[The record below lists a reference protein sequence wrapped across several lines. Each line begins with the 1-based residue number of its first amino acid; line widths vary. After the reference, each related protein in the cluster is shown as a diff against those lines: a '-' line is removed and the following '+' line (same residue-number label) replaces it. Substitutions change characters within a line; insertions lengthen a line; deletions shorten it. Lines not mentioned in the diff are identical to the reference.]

1 MNNTSSSSA
10 ASSAA
15 ATPREHFGSK
25 LGFILAAAGAAVG
38 LGNIWGFP
46 TQVASNGGGAFLLVY
61 LVMII
66 VVAFPM
72 LVVEM
77 AIGRHGQA
85 NPVDSMRSLSSNPMA
100 KKLGACVG
108 WIGLAVPCAVLAF
121 YSIVGGWLIC
131 FLIGAVLEIA
141 GYAALADWFKGF
153 SVGRNVFG
161 TIAFYLLTILIVQ
174 GGVKQGIEKWSTRL
188 MPSLFVLFA
197 LLFVYIMMQ
206 QGAMEG
212 LKHYLVPNF
221 EKVWDRKLILAAM
234 GQGFFSLTIGGCSML
249 IYGSYLSKKE
259 DLPKMA
265 MNVTLVDTSVAFI
278 AGLVVMPAMF
288 VAMQKGVQIYAE
300 DGSLISSDTLVFT
313 VLPLM
318 FESLGLLGLVFSVV
332 FFLLLTIAALTSSI
346 SMLECPVALVDERLK
361 TGRKKTS
368 WVLGAMIAAF
378 SIFIVFNFG
387 ELFGLVA
394 MIATQYL
401 QPIAALMF
409 CIFGGWVWS
418 RASKVKELE
427 QGCPDFQLGW
437 FGKVWPLYVKIVCP
451 VLVAT
456 VIWAS
461 FG

>member
-1 MNNTSSSSA
+1 MVSAVGMSNTSSA
-10 ASSAA
+10 
-15 ATPREHFGSK
+15 PRERFGSR

-46 TQVASNGGGAFLLVY
+46 TQAASNGGGAFLLVY
-61 LVMII
+61 LVMIL

-85 NPVDSMRSLSSNPMA
+85 NPVDSMKSLTSNPIG
-100 KKLGACVG
+100 KLIGGMVG

-131 FLIGAVLEIA
+131 FLFGALADIA
-141 GYAALADWFKGF
+141 GLTSLADWFKGF
-153 SVGRNVFG
+153 SVERNVFG
-161 TIAFYLLTILIVQ
+161 TVLFYLLTVLIVQ
-174 GGVKQGIEKWSTRL
+174 GGVKKGIEKWSTRL
-188 MPSLFVLFA
+188 MPSLFILFG
-197 LLFVYIMMQ
+197 LLFIYIMMQ
-206 QGAMEG
+206 QGAIEG
-212 LKHYLVPNF
+212 LKHYLIPDF

-259 DLPKMA
+259 NLPKMA

-300 DGSLISSDTLVFT
+300 DGSLLSSDTLVFT

-318 FESLGLLGLVFSVV
+318 FESLGMLGLVFSVV

-346 SMLECPVALVDERLK
+346 SMLECPVALVDERFN

-368 WVLGAMIAAF
+368 WVLGALIALF
-378 SIFIVFNFG
+378 SIYIVFNFG
-387 ELFGLVA
+387 GLFGFVA
-394 MIATQYL
+394 MVATQYL
-401 QPIAALMF
+401 QPIAALLF
-409 CIFGGWVWS
+409 CLFGGWVWS
-418 RASKVKELE
+418 RASKIKELE

-437 FGKVWPLYVKIVCP
+437 FGKVWPWYVKFICP
-451 VLVAT
+451 VLVVT

>member
-1 MNNTSSSSA
+1 MDQQSSSS
-10 ASSAA
+10 
-15 ATPREHFGSK
+15 REHFSSR

-61 LVMII
+61 LIMIF

-85 NPVDSMRSLSSNPMA
+85 NPVDSMRSLTSNPLG
-100 KKLGACVG
+100 KKVGEFVG
-108 WIGLAVPCAVLAF
+108 WIGLSVPSAVLAF

-131 FLIGAVLEIA
+131 FLFGAVADLIGLEFI
-141 GYAALADWFKGF
+141 ADWFKGF
-153 SVGRNVFG
+153 SVERNVFG
-161 TIAFYLLTILIVQ
+161 TVLFYVLTILIVQ

-188 MPSLFVLFA
+188 MPALFILFG
-197 LLFVYIMMQ
+197 LLFVYIMTQ
-206 QGAMEG
+206 AGAIEG
-212 LKHYLVPNF
+212 LKHYLVPDF

-249 IYGSYLSKKE
+249 VYGSYLSKKE
-259 DLPKMA
+259 NLPKMA
-265 MNVTLVDTSVAFI
+265 MNVTLVDTAVAFI

-300 DGSLISSDTLVFT
+300 DGSLLSSDTLVFT

-318 FESLGLLGLVFSVV
+318 FDSLGVLGQIFAIV

-346 SMLECPVALVDERLK
+346 SMLEGPVALVSERFN
-361 TGRKKTS
+361 TRRTPTS
-368 WVLGAMIAAF
+368 WVIGGAIALF
-378 SIFIVFNFG
+378 SVVIVYNFAAM
-387 ELFGLVA
+387 FGMVA

-401 QPIAALMF
+401 QPVAALMF
-409 CIFGGWVWS
+409 CLFGGWVWS

-437 FGKVWPLYVKIVCP
+437 FGKVWPMYVKFVCP

-461 FG
+461 LG

>member
-1 MNNTSSSSA
+1 MDQQSSSS
-10 ASSAA
+10 
-15 ATPREHFGSK
+15 REHFSSR

-61 LVMII
+61 LILI
-66 VVAFPM
+66 FVVAFPM

-85 NPVDSMRSLSSNPMA
+85 NPVDSMRSLTTNPLG
-100 KKLGACVG
+100 KKVGEFVG
-108 WIGLAVPCAVLAF
+108 WIGLSVPSAVLAF
-121 YSIVGGWLIC
+121 YSIVGGWLIS
-131 FLIGAVLEIA
+131 FLIGAVADLIGLE
-141 GYAALADWFKGF
+141 AAADWFKGF
-153 SVGRNVFG
+153 SVERNVFG
-161 TIAFYLLTILIVQ
+161 TVAFYVLTILIVQ

-188 MPSLFVLFA
+188 MPALFVLFG
-197 LLFVYIMMQ
+197 LLFVYIMTQ
-206 QGAMEG
+206 AGAMEG
-212 LKHYLVPNF
+212 LKHYLVPDF

-249 IYGSYLSKKE
+249 VYGSYLSKKE
-259 DLPKMA
+259 NLPKMA
-265 MNVTLVDTSVAFI
+265 MNVTLVDTAVAFI

-300 DGSLISSDTLVFT
+300 DGSLLSSDTLVFT

-318 FESLGLLGLVFSVV
+318 FDSLGMLGQIFAIV

-346 SMLECPVALVDERLK
+346 SMLEGPVALVSERFN
-361 TGRKKTS
+361 TRRTPTS
-368 WVLGAMIAAF
+368 WVIGSVIALFSVVIVYNFSAM
-378 SIFIVFNFG
+378 
-387 ELFGLVA
+387 FGLVA

-401 QPIAALMF
+401 QPVAALMF
-409 CIFGGWVWS
+409 CVFGGWVWS

-437 FGKVWPLYVKIVCP
+437 FGKVWPMYVKFVCP
-451 VLVAT
+451 ILVAT

>member
-1 MNNTSSSSA
+1 MSNSSSA
-10 ASSAA
+10 
-15 ATPREHFGSK
+15 PREHFGSR

-46 TQVASNGGGAFLLVY
+46 TQAASNGGGAFLLVY
-61 LVMII
+61 LVMIL

-85 NPVDSMRSLSSNPMA
+85 NPVDSMKSLTTNA
-100 KKLGACVG
+100 LGKRAGGLVG
-108 WIGLAVPCAVLAF
+108 WIGLSVPCAVLAF

-131 FLIGAVLEIA
+131 FLFGALADIA
-141 GYAALADWFKGF
+141 GLTILADWFKGF
-153 SVGRNVFG
+153 SVERNVFG
-161 TIAFYLLTILIVQ
+161 TIVFYLLTVLIVQ

-188 MPSLFVLFA
+188 MPSLFILFA

-212 LKHYLVPNF
+212 LKHYLIPDF

-259 DLPKMA
+259 NLPKMA
-265 MNVTLVDTSVAFI
+265 MNVTLVDTAVAFI

-300 DGSLISSDTLVFT
+300 DGSLLSSDTLVFT

-346 SMLECPVALVDERLK
+346 SMLECPVALVDERFK

-368 WVLGAMIAAF
+368 WVLGALIALF
-378 SIFIVFNFG
+378 SVYIVFNFA

-394 MIATQYL
+394 MVATQYL
-401 QPIAALMF
+401 QPVAALLF
-409 CIFGGWVWS
+409 CLFGGWVWS
-418 RASKVKELE
+418 RAGKIKELE

-437 FGKVWPLYVKIVCP
+437 FGKVWPFYVKFVCP
-451 VLVAT
+451 ILVIT

>member
-1 MNNTSSSSA
+1 MDQQSSSSRELF
-10 ASSAA
+10 SS
-15 ATPREHFGSK
+15 R

-61 LVMII
+61 LIMIF

-85 NPVDSMRSLSSNPMA
+85 NPVDSMRSLTANPLG
-100 KKLGACVG
+100 KKVGEFVG
-108 WIGLAVPCAVLAF
+108 WIGLSVPSAVLAF

-131 FLIGAVLEIA
+131 FLFGAVADLIGLESI
-141 GYAALADWFKGF
+141 ADWFKGF
-153 SVGRNVFG
+153 SVERNVFG
-161 TIAFYLLTILIVQ
+161 TVLFYVLTILIVQ

-188 MPSLFVLFA
+188 MPALFILFG
-197 LLFVYIMMQ
+197 LLFVYIMTQ
-206 QGAMEG
+206 AGAIEG
-212 LKHYLVPNF
+212 LKHYLVPDF

-249 IYGSYLSKKE
+249 VYGSYLSKKE
-259 DLPKMA
+259 NLPKMA
-265 MNVTLVDTSVAFI
+265 MNVTLVDTAVAFI

-300 DGSLISSDTLVFT
+300 DGSLLSSDTLVFT

-318 FESLGLLGLVFSVV
+318 FDSLGVLGQIFAIV

-346 SMLECPVALVDERLK
+346 SMLEGPVALVSERFN
-361 TGRKKTS
+361 TRRTPTS
-368 WVLGAMIAAF
+368 WVIGGAIALF
-378 SIFIVFNFG
+378 SVVIVYNFAAM
-387 ELFGLVA
+387 FGMVA

-401 QPIAALMF
+401 QPVAALMF
-409 CIFGGWVWS
+409 CLFGGWVWS

-427 QGCPDFQLGW
+427 HGCPEFQLGW
-437 FGKVWPLYVKIVCP
+437 FGKVWPMYVKFVCP
-451 VLVAT
+451 ILVAT

>member
-1 MNNTSSSSA
+1 MAQVDTSQ
-10 ASSAA
+10 
-15 ATPREHFGSK
+15 PREHFGSR

-46 TQVASNGGGAFLLVY
+46 TQAASNGGGAFLLVY
-61 LVMII
+61 LAMIL

-85 NPVDSMRSLSSNPMA
+85 NPVDSMRSLTPNS
-100 KKLGACVG
+100 LGKRVGAAVG
-108 WIGLAVPCAVLAF
+108 WIGLSVPSAVLAF

-131 FLIGAVLEIA
+131 FLLGAVADVVGLET
-141 GYAALADWFKGF
+141 AAAWFKGF
-153 SVGRNVFG
+153 SVERNLFG
-161 TIAFYLLTILIVQ
+161 TITFYVLTILIVQ

-188 MPSLFVLFA
+188 MPALFVLFG
-197 LLFVYIMMQ
+197 LLFVYIMTQ
-206 QGAMEG
+206 SGAIEG
-212 LKHYLVPNF
+212 LKHYLIPDF
-221 EKVWDRKLILAAM
+221 EKIMDRKLILAAM

-259 DLPKMA
+259 NLPKMA
-265 MNVTLVDTSVAFI
+265 MNVTLVDTAVAFI

-300 DGSLISSDTLVFT
+300 DGSLLSSDTLVFT

-318 FESLGLLGLVFSVV
+318 FDSLGFVGQLFSIV

-346 SMLECPVALVDERLK
+346 SMLECPVALVSERFNTK
-361 TGRKKTS
+361 RTSTS
-368 WVLGAMIAAF
+368 WALGGLIALF
-378 SIFIVFNFG
+378 SVVIVYHFA

-394 MIATQYL
+394 MVATQYL
-401 QPIAALMF
+401 QPAAALLF
-409 CIFGGWVWS
+409 CLFGGWVWN
-418 RASKVKELE
+418 RHSKIKELE
-427 QGCPDFQLGW
+427 QGYPEFTQGW
-437 FGKVWPLYVKIVCP
+437 FGKLWPVYVKFVCP
-451 VLVAT
+451 VLVVT

>member
-1 MNNTSSSSA
+1 MANI
-10 ASSAA
+10 
-15 ATPREHFGSK
+15 RENFGSR
-25 LGFILAAAGAAVG
+25 LGFVLAAAGAAVG

-46 TQVASNGGGAFLLVY
+46 TQAASNGGGAFLMVY
-61 LVMII
+61 LIMIL

-85 NPVDSMRSLSSNPMA
+85 NPVDSMKSLTDNPFG
-100 KKLGACVG
+100 KKVGGLVG
-108 WIGLAVPCAVLAF
+108 WIGLSVPSAVLAF

-131 FLIGAVLEIA
+131 FLLGAIA
-141 GYAALADWFKGF
+141 ELFGFSSAALWFKGF
-153 SVGRNVFG
+153 SVERNLLG
-161 TIAFYLLTILIVQ
+161 TLAFYVLTILIVQ

-188 MPSLFVLFA
+188 MPALFA
-197 LLFVYIMMQ
+197 LFGLLFVYIMMQ
-206 QGAMEG
+206 SGAVEG
-212 LKHYLVPNF
+212 LKHYLIPDF

-259 DLPKMA
+259 NLPKMA
-265 MNVTLVDTSVAFI
+265 MNVTLVDTAVAFI
-278 AGLVVMPAMF
+278 AGLVVLPAMF

-300 DGSLISSDTLVFT
+300 DGSLLSSDTLVFT

-318 FESLGLLGLVFSVV
+318 FESLGLLGQLFAII

-346 SMLECPVALVDERLK
+346 SMLECPVALVSERFESK
-361 TGRKKTS
+361 RSTTS
-368 WVLGAMIAAF
+368 WALGGVIALF
-378 SIFIVFNFG
+378 SVVIVYNFG

-394 MIATQYL
+394 MVATQYL
-401 QPIAALMF
+401 QPTAALMF
-409 CIFGGWVWS
+409 CLFGGWVWN
-418 RASKVKELE
+418 RHSKIKELE
-427 QGCPDFQLGW
+427 LGSPDFQLGW
-437 FGKVWPLYVKIVCP
+437 FGKIWPTYVKFVCP

>member
-1 MNNTSSSSA
+1 MSSVA
-10 ASSAA
+10 GQ
-15 ATPREHFGSK
+15 REHFGSRM
-25 LGFILAAAGAAVG
+25 GFILAAAGAAVG

-61 LVMII
+61 LVMIL

-85 NPVDSMRSLSSNPMA
+85 NPIDSMRKLANNPLQAKLSA
-100 KKLGACVG
+100 GVG

-121 YSIVGGWLIC
+121 YSVVGGWLIC
-131 FLIGAVLEIA
+131 FLLGAITDLIGLQTVSE
-141 GYAALADWFKGF
+141 WFKGF
-153 SVGRNVFG
+153 SVERNLFG
-161 TIAFYLLTILIVQ
+161 TLSFYILTILIVR

-188 MPSLFVLFA
+188 MPALFILFGVLFI
-197 LLFVYIMMQ
+197 YIMMQ
-206 QGAMEG
+206 TGATEG
-212 LKHYLVPNF
+212 LKHYLIPDF
-221 EKVWDRKLILAAM
+221 DKVWDRKLILAAM

-259 DLPKMA
+259 NLPQVA
-265 MNVTLVDTSVAFI
+265 MQVTLVDTAVAFI

-288 VAMQKGVQIYAE
+288 VAMQKGVQIYSESGA
-300 DGSLISSDTLVFT
+300 LLSSDTLVFT

-318 FESLGLLGLVFSVV
+318 FDSLGILGQIFAVV

-346 SMLECPVALVDERLK
+346 SMLECPVALVSERFD
-361 TGRKKTS
+361 TPRGKTS
-368 WVLGAMIAAF
+368 WALGGAIALL
-378 SIFIVFNFG
+378 SVVIVFNFG
-387 ELFGLVA
+387 QLFGLVA

-401 QPIAALMF
+401 QPIAALLF
-409 CIFGGWVWS
+409 CVFGGWVWN
-418 RASKVKELE
+418 RNSKINELK
-427 QGCPDFQLGW
+427 QGNPEFSEGW
-437 FGKVWPLYVKIVCP
+437 FGKVWPAYVKFVCP
-451 VLVAT
+451 ALVAT